1 MTRKRKKRDHKCV
14 ALVVAAVEEVLCLAV
29 EVEALCSVPNR
40 LSRHLVA
47 PPPVVLLLARQL
59 RKVHQPFVPGV
70 AAVEAVVDH
79 KC

>member
-1 MTRKRKKRDHKCV
+1 MARKRKNIDHKCV

-29 EVEALCSVPNR
+29 EVEVLCSVPNR
-40 LSRHLVA
+40 LCRHLVA
-47 PPPVVLLLARQL
+47 PPLVVPPLARQL
-59 RKVHQPFVPGV
+59 RKVHHPFEPGV